1 MNTNASSRYDVVIVG
16 GGHNGLVAAAYLARA
31 GQRVLVLERLD
42 RVGGAAVSARAFPG
56 VDARLSRYSYLVSLL
71 PGKIVR
77 DLGLRLE
84 LRRRRIA
91 SYTPVE
97 RDGKP
102 TGLLVDA
109 GDPGRTRESFRAL
122 TGGDRE
128 WQAWQRFYGMTG
140 RVAERVF
147 PTLTEP
153 LPSRA
158 ELRRRVADEDAWR
171 SLFEEPLGVAVERS
185 FADDLVRG
193 VVLTDA
199 LIGTFTHAHDPSLRQ
214 NRCFLYHVIGNGTGD
229 WDVPV
234 GGMGA
239 VTGALA
245 EAALAAGAE
254 IRTGHEVTG
263 VAADRDG
270 DGRGDA
276 EVSYRAPGRDAE
288 GTVAA
293 RRVLV
298 NAAPAVLARLLGDEP
313 GPAPE
318 GAQLKVNMVLRR
330 LPRLRDTAAD
340 PREAFAGT
348 FHIAEGYRQLATA
361 YTEARAGRM
370 PSAPPS
376 EIYCHTLTD
385 PSILGPEAV
394 RQGLQ
399 TLTLFGLH
407 MPARLFG
414 DPAAKDRALA
424 ASLAQLDAVLAE
436 PIADCLATDADGR
449 PCVEARTPPELERE
463 IGLPG
468 GHIFHRDLSF
478 PFREVYVPGRKASFP
493 GRDGGEDEGG
503 EGGRYEDRA
512 RAAASG
518 AAARWGV
525 ATDRPNV
532 LLCGAG
538 AVRGGGVSG
547 IPGHNAARAV
557 LEELGGR

>member
-1 MNTNASSRYDVVIVG
+1 MVIVG

-31 GQRVLVLERLD
+31 GHRVLVLERLA
-42 RVGGAAVSARAFPG
+42 RVGGAAVSDFAFAG

-71 PGKIVR
+71 PHKVVR
-77 DLGLRLE
+77 ELGLRLE
-84 LRRRRIA
+84 LRRRRIS
-91 SYTPVE
+91 SYTPTAL
-97 RDGKP
+97 DGKP

-109 GDPGRTRESFRAL
+109 ADPGRTRESFRAL
-122 TGGDRE
+122 TGSERE
-128 WQAWQRFYGMTG
+128 WEAWQRFYGTTG
-140 RVAERVF
+140 QVARRVF
-147 PTLTEP
+147 PSLTEP
-153 LPSRA
+153 LPTRA
-158 ELRRRVADEDAWR
+158 ELRRRVADDAAWEA
-171 SLFEEPLGVAVERS
+171 LFERPLGEAVERD

-199 LIGTFTHAHDPSLRQ
+199 LIGTFTHAHDLSLLQ

-254 IRTGHEVTG
+254 IRTDCEVTAIATDG
-263 VAADRDG
+263 VG
-270 DGRGDA
+270 PA
-276 EVSYRAPGRDAE
+276 EVSYRHRDGE
-288 GTVAA
+288 VLVAG

-298 NAAPAVLARLLGDEP
+298 NAAPATLARLMGEDP

-348 FHIAEGYRQLATA
+348 FHIAEGYRQLEAA
-361 YTEARAGRM
+361 YAEAAAGVL

-394 RQGLQ
+394 RQGFQ

-407 MPARLFG
+407 MPARLFT
-414 DPAAKDRALA
+414 DPAAKERALA
-424 ASLAQLDAVLAE
+424 ASLAQLDLVLAE
-436 PIADCLATDADGR
+436 PVADCLAADADGR
-449 PCVEARTPPELERE
+449 PCVEAKTPLDLERE
-463 IGLPG
+463 VGLPG
-468 GHIFHRDLSF
+468 GHIFHQDLSF
-478 PFREVYVPGRKASFP
+478 PFATGPL
-493 GRDGGEDEGG
+493 D
-503 EGGRYEDRA
+503 
-512 RAAASG
+512 G

-525 ATDRPNV
+525 ATAYPNV

-547 IPGHNAARAV
+547 IPGHNAAQAV
-557 LEELGGR
+557 LEELPR

>member
-1 MNTNASSRYDVVIVG
+1 MTTIVSSRYDAVIVG

-31 GQRVLVLERLD
+31 GRRVLVLERLA
-42 RVGGAAVSARAFPG
+42 RVGGAAVSTRAFPG

-71 PGKIVR
+71 PRKVVR

-91 SYTPVE
+91 SYTPTE

-109 GDPGRTRESFRAL
+109 ADPDRTRESFRAL

-128 WQAWQRFYGMTG
+128 WQAWQRFYGTTG
-140 RVAERVF
+140 EVARRVF

-158 ELRRRVADEDAWR
+158 ELRRRVDDGAAWTA
-171 SLFEEPLGVAVERS
+171 LFERPLGETVERA
-185 FADDLVRG
+185 FTDDLVRG

-199 LIGTFTHAHDPSLRQ
+199 LIGTFTHAHDPALLQ

-239 VTGALA
+239 VTDALA

-254 IRTGHEVTG
+254 IRTGCEVTA
-263 VAADRDG
+263 VAT

-276 EVSYRAPGRDAE
+276 EVTYRHRDGEA
-288 GTVAA
+288 TVAA
-293 RRVLV
+293 PKVLV
-298 NAAPAVLARLLGDEP
+298 NAAPAALARLLGEEP

-318 GAQLKVNMVLRR
+318 GSQLKVNMVLRR
-330 LPRLRDTAAD
+330 LPRLRDASAD

-348 FHIAEGYRQLATA
+348 FHIAEGYRDLETA
-361 YTEARAGRM
+361 YTEALAGRM

-385 PSILGPEAV
+385 PSILGPESA

-414 DPAAKDRALA
+414 DPAAKERALA

-449 PCVEARTPPELERE
+449 PCIEARTPPELERE

-468 GHIFHRDLSF
+468 GHIFHRDLAF
-478 PFREVYVPGRKASFP
+478 PFT
-493 GRDGGEDEGG
+493 DE
-503 EGGRYEDRA
+503 EPA
-512 RAAASG
+512 G

-525 ATDRPNV
+525 ATVHPNV

-547 IPGHNAARAV
+547 IPGHNAAQAV
-557 LEELGGR
+557 LTDPGR